1 MAKQVIN
8 IGTAPND
15 GTGDPLRTAMTK
27 IISNFDEL
35 YDANDDAFSGLYTD
49 LVNAPTLFANTDI
62 DLHLNSAS
70 ANTGDI
76 LSWTG
81 SDWDYINP
89 STLGGGGGSY
99 GDSNVDTHLNV
110 SGASSGQI
118 LSWNGSDY
126 AWIADAT
133 GGGGGGSV
141 SNTDILNAVTA
152 ADLDMGGNRVL
163 FNNVY
168 STLGDLPNAS
178 TYHGMF
184 AHVHSTGAAYFAHSG
199 NWVQLANNSDL
210 GGGGGSGLQT
220 RTSPSGVTA
229 SIADGITTDIDIT
242 GFKTYTLMSIE
253 TSAAAWV
260 RIYATNSARTADN
273 SRGETTDP
281 APDAGVIAEVITTG
295 AETVLISPGAIG
307 FNMES
312 TPTTNIPVK
321 VTNKSGSSAAITVTL
336 QVLQLEA

>member
-15 GTGDPLRTAMTK
+15 GTGDPLRTAMQK

-35 YDANDDAFSGLYTD
+35 YDADDDAFSGLYTD

-99 GDSNVDTHLNV
+99 GDSNVDAHLNV

-126 AWIADAT
+126 AWVADQT
-133 GGGGGGSV
+133 GGGGGGGL
-141 SNTDILNAVTA
+141 SNTEVIDVVTGS
-152 ADLDMGGNRVL
+152 DLDMSGNKVL
-163 FNNVY
+163 FANVY

-184 AHVHSTGAAYFAHSG
+184 AHVHATGAAYFAHSG
-199 NWVQLANNSDL
+199 QWVQLANNADL
-210 GGGGGSGLQT
+210 GGGGGGSMAS
-220 RTSPSGVTA
+220 RTSPSQATA
-229 SIADGITTDIDIT
+229 AIADGNSTDIDIT
-242 GFKTYTLMSIE
+242 GFKGYALYTIT

-260 RIYATNSARTADN
+260 TLYTDNASRTADN

-281 APDAGVIAEVITTG
+281 SPDAGIIAEVITTG
-295 AETVLISPGAIG
+295 AETVKVSPGTIG
-307 FNMES
+307 YNLES

-321 VTNKSGSSAAITVTL
+321 VRNKSGSTTAITVSL
-336 QVLQLEA
+336 EILQLEA